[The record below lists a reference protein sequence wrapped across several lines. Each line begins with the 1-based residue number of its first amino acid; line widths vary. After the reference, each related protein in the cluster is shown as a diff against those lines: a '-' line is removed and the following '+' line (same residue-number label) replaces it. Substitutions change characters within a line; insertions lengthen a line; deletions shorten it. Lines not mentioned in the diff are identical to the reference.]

1 MGCAPNLMHGI
12 KQDCTASVFLHI
24 TQDCMASFS
33 HDAFGSET
41 CDWMEWHT
49 FLFSNKLGLQQN
61 LQHQL
66 TLRGRSLENT
76 VM

>member
-1 MGCAPNLMHGI
+1 MHGI
-12 KQDCTASVFLHI
+12 KQDCMASVLLHI

-41 CDWMEWHT
+41 CDWMEWHM
-49 FLFSNKLGLQQN
+49 FLFSNKLGLQQKP
-61 LQHQL
+61 QHQL
-66 TLRGRSLENT
+66 TLQDESLENM